1 MRDFSVEGKPCD
13 WSPQVSKK
21 SEETKHVRML
31 TGEHNARWFR
41 GLVGGERK
49 QIQFL
54 AESNLVEQRLIKI
67 ALPKQLWFVETA
79 FEKKVNILTTNF
91 QIYVKTIIA
100 GRWLCDLKHIL
111 LSPST
116 LGFKHLY
123 ERPHNCLQFLL
134 ERIQCPL
141 FASVDTCMHM
151 HILHTNTSTN
161 THNYKYIKQID

>member
-21 SEETKHVRML
+21 SEETKHVSML
-31 TGEHNARWFR
+31 TGEHKLSNARWFR
-41 GLVGGERK
+41 GLVGGPDSIFGWEQLSQAK
-49 QIQFL
+49 INKDSL
-54 AESNLVEQRLIKI
+54 AKATLIC
-67 ALPKQLWFVETA
+67 WHS
-79 FEKKVNILTTNF
+79 FEKKVNILTTSF
-91 QIYVKTIIA
+91 QIYAKTIIA
-100 GRWLCDLKHIL
+100 GRGLCDLKHIL